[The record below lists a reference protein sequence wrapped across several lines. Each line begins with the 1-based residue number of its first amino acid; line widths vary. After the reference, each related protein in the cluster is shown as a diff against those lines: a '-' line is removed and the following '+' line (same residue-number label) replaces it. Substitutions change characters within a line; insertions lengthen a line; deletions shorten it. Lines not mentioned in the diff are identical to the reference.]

1 MERAILARH
10 GESEFSRRS
19 AMNGDPA
26 VPNAL
31 TAAGVEQARALGR
44 ALADE
49 PIDLCVTS
57 EFERVRQTADVALS
71 GRDVARLVLADLN
84 DIQVGDFESGLLA
97 DYRRWAH
104 THGPEDLPPGGGE
117 SRAAVVRRYVRAF
130 RAILARPEATIL
142 VVAHSLPI
150 RYVLNAAEEEDPRP
164 SVAHVGYAVPYRLP
178 AEELEQA
185 VDRLDAWAAAPSWKL
200 PT

>member
-1 MERAILARH
+1 MERAIFARH
-10 GESEFSRRS
+10 GESEFSSRS

-26 VPNAL
+26 VANAL
-31 TAAGVEQARALGR
+31 TVTGVEQARELGR
-44 ALADE
+44 ALADDDIE
-49 PIDLCVTS
+49 LCVTS

-71 GRDVARLVLADLN
+71 GRDVPRLVLPELN
-84 DIQVGDFESGLLA
+84 DIQVGAFENGLLA

-117 SRAAVVRRYVRAF
+117 SRAQVVRRYVRAF
-130 RAILARPEATIL
+130 QTILARPEGTVL

-150 RYVLNAAEEEDPRP
+150 RYVVNAAEEEDPAP
-164 SVAHVGYAVPYRLP
+164 SVAQVDYAVPYRLP
-178 AEELEQA
+178 ASELAQA
-185 VDRLDAWAAAPSWKL
+185 VDRLEAWAAAPSWKL